1 MTTTENQYKNM
12 CCIIITMSAYTRS
25 VSLHSMYTTTRVS
38 NVLNELRRCLP
49 YVTPCY
55 AVSRNSPSNC
65 LTYLNEHNVGL
76 VCYTKDD
83 IMRINHTA
91 LGATVID
98 SSSPTISST
107 GLCNEYIVRNVDDI
121 VTLMKCPGPGPGRG
135 RGRGRGPGP
144 VPLLWIKTAI
154 SNEGVERTREMF
166 EYIWAHKCLL
176 NGIVFD
182 IHNFTNGY
190 IPPTMY
196 NYKVA
201 TEYIF
206 RNMVIPFE
214 REYGIQTP
222 AIMIDGQDHITQ
234 IRHLAEL
241 HSYAL
246 KETSLINGFT
256 QKKPELRLILGA
268 LFDSVGGGTDDICN
282 RRRRMFATHEYP

>member
-1 MTTTENQYKNM
+1 MTT
-12 CCIIITMSAYTRS
+12 YTKS
-25 VSLHSMYTTTRVS
+25 ISFHSMSLHTIPLHSIHRNMSRVS

-55 AVSRNSPSNC
+55 AVTPHSPPNLVS
-65 LTYLNEHNVGL
+65 YLREQNVEL
-76 VCYTKDD
+76 
-83 IMRINHTA
+83 IHTHDKVA
-91 LGATVID
+91 
-98 SSSPTISST
+98 
-107 GLCNEYIVRNVDDI
+107 RNVNDI
-121 VTLMKCPGPGPGRG
+121 KQLTATAQARARAPAPM
-135 RGRGRGPGP
+135 
-144 VPLLWIKTAI
+144 LWVKTTV

-166 EYIWAHKCLL
+166 EYIWAHKCIL

-196 NYKVA
+196 SYKIA

-206 RNMVIPFE
+206 RNMVLPFE

-234 IRHLAEL
+234 IRHIAEL

-246 KETSLINGFT
+246 NETSVINGFT

-268 LFDSVGGGTDDICN
+268 LFDSVGGGSGGGAGDICT
-282 RRRRMFATHEYP
+282 RRRLSAHEYP

>member
-1 MTTTENQYKNM
+1 MESSRNRVGVGVGIGYKNIRCIRITRMTT
-12 CCIIITMSAYTRS
+12 YTKS
-25 VSLHSMYTTTRVS
+25 ISFHSMSFHSMSFHNRISIHRNMSRVS

-55 AVSRNSPSNC
+55 AVTCNSPPNLVS
-65 LTYLNEHNVGL
+65 YLREQNVELIHTHDNVGRN
-76 VCYTKDD
+76 V
-83 IMRINHTA
+83 
-91 LGATVID
+91 
-98 SSSPTISST
+98 
-107 GLCNEYIVRNVDDI
+107 VRNVNDI
-121 VTLMKCPGPGPGRG
+121 KQLTATAQARARAPPPM
-135 RGRGRGPGP
+135 
-144 VPLLWIKTAI
+144 LWVKTTV

-166 EYIWAHKCLL
+166 EYIWAHKYLL

-196 NYKVA
+196 SYKIA

-234 IRHLAEL
+234 IRHIAEL
-241 HSYAL
+241 HFYAL
-246 KETSLINGFT
+246 KETSVINGFT

-268 LFDSVGGGTDDICN
+268 LFDSVGGGGGGAGDICT
-282 RRRRMFATHEYP
+282 RRRLSAHEYP

>member
-1 MTTTENQYKNM
+1 MATYTKSISFHSIRRNM
-12 CCIIITMSAYTRS
+12 S
-25 VSLHSMYTTTRVS
+25 RVS

-55 AVSRNSPSNC
+55 AVTPNSPPNLVLYLREQNVELIYTHDNVACIRHDNIVRSVNDIKL
-65 LTYLNEHNVGL
+65 LT
-76 VCYTKDD
+76 
-83 IMRINHTA
+83 
-91 LGATVID
+91 
-98 SSSPTISST
+98 SPTT
-107 GLCNEYIVRNVDDI
+107 QAQARAP
-121 VTLMKCPGPGPGRG
+121 TPM
-135 RGRGRGPGP
+135 
-144 VPLLWIKTAI
+144 LWVKTTV

-166 EYIWAHKCLL
+166 EYIWAHKCIL

-196 NYKVA
+196 SYKIA

-206 RNMVIPFE
+206 RNMVLPFE

-234 IRHLAEL
+234 IRHIAEL

-246 KETSLINGFT
+246 KETSVINGFT

-268 LFDSVGGGTDDICN
+268 LFDSVGGGGAGDICT
-282 RRRRMFATHEYP
+282 RRRLSAHEYP

>member
-1 MTTTENQYKNM
+1 MTT
-12 CCIIITMSAYTRS
+12 YTKS
-25 VSLHSMYTTTRVS
+25 ISFHSMSFHSMSFHSMSFHNRISIHRNMSRVS

-55 AVSRNSPSNC
+55 AVTPHSPPNLVS
-65 LTYLNEHNVGL
+65 YLREQKVELIYTHDNV
-76 VCYTKDD
+76 
-83 IMRINHTA
+83 A
-91 LGATVID
+91 
-98 SSSPTISST
+98 
-107 GLCNEYIVRNVDDI
+107 CNRHDNVVRNVDDI
-121 VTLMKCPGPGPGRG
+121 KQLTAQAQAQARARAPPPM
-135 RGRGRGPGP
+135 
-144 VPLLWIKTAI
+144 LWVKTAV
-154 SNEGVERTREMF
+154 SNDAVERTREMF
-166 EYIWAHKCLL
+166 EYIWAHKCIL

-196 NYKVA
+196 SYKIA

-206 RNMVIPFE
+206 RNMVLPFE

-234 IRHLAEL
+234 IRHIAEL

-246 KETSLINGFT
+246 KETSVINGFT

-268 LFDSVGGGTDDICN
+268 LFDSVGGGGAGDICT
-282 RRRRMFATHEYP
+282 RRRLSAHEYP